1 MNERENTLRALQNK
15 TLLPTGRWCLFGFH
29 TWSHWSEPKNV
40 NNRLIQAR
48 ACIECNQQQWNQS
61 KI

>member
-1 MNERENTLRALQNK
+1 MNERENTARALEDK
-15 TLLPTGRWCLFGFH
+15 PLLPTRIGCLFGWH
-29 TWSHWSEPKNV
+29 KWSKWSEPKNI

-48 ACIECNQQQWNQS
+48 ACIECNQQQWNQN